1 MRISILALLFCSQ
14 LLWAEASTVKSWNFK
29 VLINDREVGT
39 HQFRVTN
46 EGDSLSVNSTMSM
59 DFTVMMIKKVRYQH
73 QANESWQGS
82 CLTSVSSQTNRQGK
96 DVSLKVNAVETG
108 LLVEKDRIAEGAE
121 VLAGCVRS
129 FAYWDP
135 QLLQGER
142 LLNVETGEHMPVA
155 ISSRVSAED
164 NITHVII
171 AAPKGDIHLQYDAS
185 GDWLSLQTK
194 LQMGAVLKYQRT

>member
-39 HQFRVTN
+39 HQFRVTS

-155 ISSRVSAED
+155 ISSRVSVED

>member
-108 LLVEKDRIAEGAE
+108 LLVEKDRIAEGAK

-155 ISSRVSAED
+155 ISSRVSVED

>member
-39 HQFRVTN
+39 HQFRVTS

-108 LLVEKDRIAEGAE
+108 LLVEKDRIAEGAK

-155 ISSRVSAED
+155 ISRRVSVED

>member
-39 HQFRVTN
+39 HQFRVTS